1 MIRASRRNKARVCE
15 ILIDSFQKDP
25 HTNWFTSPNDQ
36 GRDKRIRSLMN
47 FAAEEG
53 FARQSVYLSDDKNA
67 VAIWK
72 SPTEKKMSIPLV
84 HAYLDFGVKM
94 GWSKIL
100 YAQKCRIGSYLGLTT
115 YLKPVYL

>member
-1 MIRASRRNKARVCE
+1 
-15 ILIDSFQKDP
+15 
-25 HTNWFTSPNDQ
+25 
-36 GRDKRIRSLMN
+36 MN

-53 FARQSVYLSDDKNA
+53 FARQSVYFSDDQNA

-94 GWSKIL
+94 GWSKTRRIL
-100 YAQKCRIGSYLGLTT
+100 QMEARLKKIIPTTRIIFIFGFWESCLNTKAKG
-115 YLKPVYL
+115 